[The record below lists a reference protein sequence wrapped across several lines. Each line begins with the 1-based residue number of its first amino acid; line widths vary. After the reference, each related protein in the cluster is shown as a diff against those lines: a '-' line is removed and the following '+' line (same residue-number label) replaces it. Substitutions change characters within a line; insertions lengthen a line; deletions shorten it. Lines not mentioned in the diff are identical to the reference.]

1 MDPPPNAV
9 LAETPREVVI
19 RFSER
24 VEARV
29 STLEV
34 LDTLGQRVDRGDAT
48 VDPGNPWRYRV
59 ALPPLSPGAYTVSWR
74 VLSADDGHVTHGAHV
89 FTIGMAGAAAAESKP
104 AVRSGV
110 GWRPLSR
117 WMVALGG
124 ALLLGA
130 VVAGPVLGLGVAGRS
145 TGMEILGGAIV
156 AVGGTLDLVIQA
168 HELAG
173 PRSLAGTLG
182 TLLAA
187 PPGRVWLT
195 RAGLLLALAA
205 IGWRSASE
213 GRASRGRWSVRV
225 GLAAALVTTGGLV
238 SHAAAAG
245 EGRWQVLGAE
255 ALHLVAMAT
264 WAGGLLGFATV
275 FWRTGAVSSTHEA
288 RRLALAIPAFSGL
301 AVLAV
306 GVLAVSGLVL
316 ARLHLETWGALVG
329 TAYGRWLAA
338 KLTVFL
344 AMLGLGAW
352 HQGRVAPSLLRAIQ
366 REDTAPES
374 VPRFRR
380 TIRLEAALG
389 LVALALAGVLGVT
402 APPAPSLAP
411 PTSPTSDHRPPAA
424 AFRHERALDEA
435 RVRLEIAPL
444 RPGPNTIRL
453 TVTDPAGR
461 PLGDATAAMVQVTP
475 VDASVGAVTFQLDR
489 AAPGEFVAPAAVLGL
504 VGRWTGRVV
513 VQRSGAYDVNDRFE
527 LVVPG
532 DAATH
537 AHAEPTGPP
546 VRRVLP
552 FDRVTGW
559 ALLVTTAIALPLFLR
574 SRRRLRI
581 ARRLLTDTPE
591 QPAVPPATR

>member
-1 MDPPPNAV
+1 MWH
-9 LAETPREVVI
+9 
-19 RFSER
+19 S
-24 VEARV
+24 
-29 STLEV
+29 
-34 LDTLGQRVDRGDAT
+34 
-48 VDPGNPWRYRV
+48 
-59 ALPPLSPGAYTVSWR
+59 PPLSPGAYTVSWR

-145 TGMEILGGAIV
+145 TGMEILGGATV

-168 HELAG
+168 HALAG

-187 PPGRVWLT
+187 PPGRVWLI
-195 RAGLLLALAA
+195 RAGLLLALTAVWARAA
-205 IGWRSASE
+205 RGAGSGA
-213 GRASRGRWSVRV
+213 GRWWLRLALSV
-225 GLAAALVTTGGLV
+225 ALVMTGGLV
-238 SHAAAAG
+238 SHAAATL
-245 EGRWQVLGAE
+245 EGRWLLLGIQAV
-255 ALHLVAMAT
+255 HLLAMAS
-264 WAGGLLGFATV
+264 WVGGVLGFATV
-275 FWRTGAVSSTHEA
+275 FWRAGAETLPAREA
-288 RRLALAIPAFSGL
+288 ARLALAIPAFSGL

-306 GVLAVSGLVL
+306 GVLAVSGLIL
-316 ARLHLETWGALVG
+316 ARLHLETWGELVG
-329 TAYGRWLAA
+329 TTYGRWLTA

-344 AMLGLGAW
+344 GMLGLGAW
-352 HQGRVAPSLLRAIQ
+352 HQGWIEPSLLRAIQ
-366 REDTAPES
+366 REDAAPGS

-380 TIRLEAALG
+380 TIRLEASLG

-402 APPAPSLAP
+402 APPAPSPAP
-411 PTSPTSDHRPPAA
+411 PTSPMSTDRPLGA

-444 RPGPNTIRL
+444 RPGPNAIRL

-461 PLGDATAAMVQVTP
+461 PLLDATAAMVQVTP

-489 AAPGEFVAPAAVLGL
+489 TAPGEFVAPAAVLGL

-527 LVVPG
+527 LAVSDDP
-532 DAATH
+532 AAH
-537 AHAEPTGPP
+537 AHGEPSEP
-546 VRRVLP
+546 VRRAWPL
-552 FDRVTGW
+552 DRVTGW
-559 ALLVTTAIALPLFLR
+559 AALVTTAIALPLFLR
-574 SRRRLRI
+574 SRRRLWT
-581 ARRLLTDTPE
+581 ARRRLTDTPE